1 MFELENGFGDFNSQ
15 VDNYGNLEKKGLKNI
30 KSLKKFINTPDYDK
44 TIKTFTISDV
54 ELITKIPR
62 SSIRDKER
70 NGDLK
75 YNNQDIIAEYPKKH
89 YDTYDINI
97 IRSFFNKGFFNGDIN
112 RASHLD
118 PIVLAISMFKGGVG
132 KTTHSTH
139 LAVHLCLQGLRT
151 LIIDL
156 DPQASASFVFGY
168 IPSVDIESGETI
180 LNALLETPQDIK
192 RVIKHTYYKGLDII
206 TSGLELQ
213 SADLLLPDM
222 AHNNYPKIGS
232 PLLRLHRALNA
243 IKMDYDVIILDC
255 APNHAATTMNA
266 LVAANGIIIPIA
278 PNMLS
283 YGSSIQF
290 IHTLKDLAA
299 TVMQYDS
306 NILHNDKYDEHKI
319 IQSCKNSLFRI
330 LITNDPGDKEA
341 QDVSAAIR
349 ALYGDFVLPRP
360 MCRTIAL
367 SRSSN
372 DMGLLYDI
380 KRTQVRGSKE
390 AFDRGI
396 QSMKSVNDDIL
407 TLLKTMWGIKNDS
420 FQ

>member
-1 MFELENGFGDFNSQ
+1 MFRLENGFGDFTTQ
-15 VDNYGNLEKKGLKNI
+15 VNNYDTLEKKGLKNI
-30 KSLKKFINTPDYDK
+30 KTLKRFINTPDYDK
-44 TIKTFTISDV
+44 SVKTFTISDV

-62 SSIRDKER
+62 SSIRDKEK

-75 YNNQDIIAEYPKKH
+75 YDSQDTVSEHPKKC
-89 YDTYDINI
+89 YNTFDINI
-97 IRSFFNKGFFNGDIN
+97 IRSFFKRGFFNGEIN
-112 RASHLD
+112 RPNTLD
-118 PIVLAISMFKGGVG
+118 PIVIAVSMFKGGVG

-139 LAVHLCLQGLRT
+139 LAAHLCLQGLRT
-151 LIIDL
+151 LIVDL

-180 LNALLETPQDIK
+180 LNALLESPKDIK
-192 RVIKHTYYKGLDII
+192 KVIKNTYYKGLDII

-222 AHNNYPKIGS
+222 AHNNYTKLGS
-232 PLLRLHRALNA
+232 PLLRLYRALNE
-243 IKMDYDVIILDC
+243 IKKGYDVIILDC

-299 TVMQYDS
+299 TIMRYDA
-306 NILHNDKYDEHKI
+306 NINNNDKYNEHEI

-380 KRTQVRGSKE
+380 KRTKVRGSKE

-396 QSMKSVNDDIL
+396 QSMKSINEDIL
-407 TLLKTMWGIKNDS
+407 TLLKTMWGIKNE
-420 FQ
+420 